1 MAASRKRPPRIRL
14 CLANAVILLA
24 LVACV
29 NPARYELDQ
38 GQAAGVEP
46 VSLIILRDT
55 EAGVEAGIAPS
66 RGGELSSLRVR
77 YGQEM
82 LETLYLGRDY
92 TPRDGWTGKA
102 PLLWPATGR
111 NFPADLEER
120 RKAGEVF
127 HGGAWEWKG
136 RRYPMP
142 IHGFARDFAWRVQR
156 SAAEQ
161 EGVRALLVWGDSPET
176 RDMYPFGFELAVE
189 YELAGGILAIRYE
202 VAADTE
208 NDDPM
213 PFSIG
218 NHITFVTP
226 LVPGG
231 DPGKVVLVAPSQ
243 EEILK
248 TGYGIPTGETRA
260 RSHADGIELGDF
272 ERRVAVSLTN
282 YAAEP
287 YVELRDPAGLMIRM
301 SHTASE
307 VPGPPIILYNL
318 WGDAPAGFFSP
329 EPWIGLQNSLV
340 SQQGLIRLDP
350 GGRFHWTIRIE
361 ATSSKT

>member
-1 MAASRKRPPRIRL
+1 MPAARKHPPHAKL
-14 CLANAVILLA
+14 WLANALVLMALA
-24 LVACV
+24 ACTQ
-29 NPARYELDQ
+29 PERYELDQ
-38 GQAAGVEP
+38 TQAAGDEP
-46 VSLIILRDT
+46 VALIILRDT

-66 RGGELSSLRVR
+66 QGGELSSLRVR
-77 YGQEM
+77 HGQDW

-92 TPRDGWTGKA
+92 TPRDDWTGKA
-102 PLLWPATGR
+102 PLLWPASGR
-111 NFPADLEER
+111 NFPAALEER

-127 HGGAWEWKG
+127 NGGAWEWKG
-136 RRYPMP
+136 RRFPMP
-142 IHGFARDFAWRVQR
+142 IHGFARDFAWEVRS
-156 SAAEQ
+156 SAAGP
-161 EGVRALLVWGDSPET
+161 EGVRTRLVWGDTPET
-176 RDMYPFGFELAVE
+176 REMYPFGFELSVE
-189 YELAGGILAIRYE
+189 YELTEGLLTIRYE

-226 LVPGG
+226 LVPRG
-231 DPGKVVLVAPSQ
+231 DPGEVVLVTPAQ

-248 TGYGIPTGETRA
+248 TDYGIPTGETRA

-272 ERRVAVSLTN
+272 ERRKAVSLTS
-282 YAAEP
+282 YGAEP

-307 VPGPPIILYNL
+307 VPGPPIVLYNL

-329 EPWIGLQNSLV
+329 EPWVGLQNSLV

-361 ATSSKT
+361 ATSSKS

>member
-1 MAASRKRPPRIRL
+1 MAASRKRPPHIRL
-14 CLANAVILLA
+14 RLANAVILMA
-24 LVACV
+24 LVACA

-77 YGQEM
+77 YGQEL

-142 IHGFARDFAWRVQR
+142 IHGFARDFAWRVQS

-161 EGVRALLVWGDSPET
+161 EGARALLVWGDTPET
-176 RDMYPFGFELAVE
+176 RGMYPFGFELAVE
-189 YELAGGILAIRYE
+189 YELAEGILAIRYE

-231 DPGKVVLVAPSQ
+231 DPGKVVLVTPSQ

-248 TGYGIPTGETRA
+248 TDYGIPTGETRA

-272 ERRVAVSLTN
+272 ERRGAVSLTN

-301 SHTASE
+301 SHAASE
-307 VPGPPIILYNL
+307 MPDPPFILYNL

-329 EPWIGLQNSLV
+329 EPWVGLQNSLV

-350 GGRFHWTIRIE
+350 GGRFRWTIRIE
-361 ATSSKT
+361 AASSKT